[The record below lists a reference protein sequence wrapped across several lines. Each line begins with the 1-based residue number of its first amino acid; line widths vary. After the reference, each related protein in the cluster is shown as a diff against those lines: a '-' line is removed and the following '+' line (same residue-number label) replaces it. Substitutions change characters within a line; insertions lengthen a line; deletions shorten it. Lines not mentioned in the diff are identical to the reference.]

1 MFLRH
6 LYLQLC
12 AIFVTSLL
20 VFAAIAYFIVDV
32 SGHDRYEDLLF
43 QKTSS
48 LTELLLPE
56 AGADLAQQ
64 KKAVDD
70 ISSAL
75 NFDITL
81 WSADNQLIA
90 ATGKPTELNPS
101 DIGSVQWNDNA
112 AGKRFMKMLADGRSI
127 VVDVNQADIPSD
139 TFGIGFSLL
148 VLAGLISLAVYPF
161 IRRVTRRLERLQRG
175 VERIGSGNLN
185 ARVLVEGSDEVA
197 GVARSFNKAA
207 EQIEKLV
214 TSQRLLL
221 ANASH
226 ELRTPLAR
234 IRMGIEMLQ
243 KKDNPERRVAMQDDI
258 KEVDALIDE
267 LILIS
272 RIDTGLATQKFENV
286 HLMAIAAEECARYQN
301 CSVSGDAAEINGDP
315 RLIQHLMRNLLD
327 NAVVHGLAPVE
338 VIIHANK
345 SAVELAVMDAGEGI
359 SEGERQNVLQ
369 PFYRGKNKQNVPG
382 SGLGLPLVQKIAHA
396 HGGTIMI
403 DNATISTVRVLFPN
417 PHIATEGEFDHVS

>member
-81 WSADNQLIA
+81 WSADKQLIA
-90 ATGKPTELNPS
+90 ASGKPIELTPS
-101 DIGSVQWNDNA
+101 DIGSVQWNGNA
-112 AGKRFMKMLADGRSI
+112 AGKRFMTMLADGRSI
-127 VVDVNQADIPSD
+127 VIDVDQADIPSD

-175 VERIGSGNLN
+175 VERIGSGNLS

-197 GVARSFNKAA
+197 CVARSFNKAA
-207 EQIEKLV
+207 EQIENLV

-226 ELRTPLAR
+226 ELRTPLTR

-243 KKDNPERRVAMQDDI
+243 KKDDPERRIAMQDDI

-272 RIDTGLATQKFENV
+272 RIDTGLVAQKFENV
-286 HLMAIAAEECARYQN
+286 HLMAIAAEECARYQD
-301 CSVSGDAAEINGDP
+301 CSVSGEAAEIDGDP
-315 RLIQHLMRNLLD
+315 RMIQHLIRNLLD
-327 NAVVHGLAPVE
+327 NAFTHGAAPVE
-338 VIIHANK
+338 AIISVNQAT
-345 SAVELAVMDAGEGI
+345 VELSIIDTGDGI
-359 SEGERQNVLQ
+359 SEAEHENVFQ
-369 PFYRGKNKQNVPG
+369 PFYRGKDKQNVPG
-382 SGLGLPLVQKIAHA
+382 SGLGLPLVKKIALA
-396 HGGTIMI
+396 HGGTVLI
-403 DNATISTVRVLFPN
+403 DSSTISAVRVLFPK
-417 PHIATEGEFDHVS
+417 PQIASRRELDHVG